1 MQESRPEDPLARF
14 VVAIVAPRARSQRVA
29 ADAGPG
35 ARPYPAARRG
45 GGRGGATARPPGCS
59 PAARA
64 AAPHAAI
71 ACRFSGAN
79 PHPDH
84 RTLADV
90 RTRCLDEWAGL
101 FTEGRRIAPA
111 MGRLQLGSV
120 SRDGTTLTASARQHQ
135 ARRLAPAHRLEA
147 QLKDAVAQRR
157 RTRAAK
163 ARDAPAPGPGRDRRR
178 PHQAR
183 AGLPPLPAARPAG
196 GAGRRGTGG

>member
-35 ARPYPAARRG
+35 ARPY
-45 GGRGGATARPPGCS
+45 